1 MSIWFN
7 SPDVDQLNELG
18 HQTLNEALGI
28 ELTEVTENSLKGR
41 MPVDH
46 RTTQPAGVLHG
57 GASVA
62 FAETLASWAG
72 HMVVDPENFHAVG
85 LDINANHVRPALP
98 GYVYGEA
105 TPAALGRTVQV
116 WEIKIT
122 NEEGKLVCIS
132 RCTMA
137 VLPKANEYTHA
148 HKRPG
153 AANK

>member
-1 MSIWFN
+1 MAIWHTT
-7 SPDVDQLNELG
+7 PDLSFLNELG
-18 HQTLNEALGI
+18 HLTLNEALGI
-28 ELTEVTENSLKGR
+28 ELTEITDNSLKGR

-46 RTTQPAGVLHG
+46 RTQQPAGVLHG

-72 HMVVDPENFHAVG
+72 HMVVDPDKFHAVG
-85 LDINANHVRPALP
+85 LDINANHVRPASP
-98 GYVYGEA
+98 GWVYGEA

-137 VLPKANEYTHA
+137 VLPKPNEYA
-148 HKRPG
+148 HHTKRHK
-153 AANK
+153 N

>member
-1 MSIWFN
+1 MSIWFSN
-7 SPDVDQLNELG
+7 PSIEEINAKGVA
-18 HQTLNEALGI
+18 TLNEALGI
-28 ELTEVTENSLKGR
+28 ELTEVTENSLKGK

-46 RTTQPAGVLHG
+46 RTQQPAGVLHG

-72 HMVVDPENFHAVG
+72 HMVVDPAQFHAVG

-98 GYVYGEA
+98 GWVYGEA
-105 TPAALGRTVQV
+105 KPAALGKTIHV
-116 WEIKIT
+116 WEVRIT

-137 VLPKANEYTHA
+137 VLPKPSEYAHA
-148 HKRPG
+148 HERHK
-153 AANK
+153 K